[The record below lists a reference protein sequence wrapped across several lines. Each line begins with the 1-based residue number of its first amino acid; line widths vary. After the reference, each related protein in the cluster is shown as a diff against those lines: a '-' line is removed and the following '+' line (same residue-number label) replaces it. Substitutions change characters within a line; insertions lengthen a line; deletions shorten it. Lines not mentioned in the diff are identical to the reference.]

1 MSISNLRVRYLG
13 ALLLLALVI
22 GGSSQPGLVTNLILQ
37 LLTLPL
43 LFMLAPSPKAAPPGW
58 PVWLVIGLGLALIL
72 FQVLPLG
79 GLLSADP
86 AAAGPAPIAIS
97 RDIGKT
103 LEVGLFFALVVLFFA
118 AACRCGADGLQR
130 LVPYFLLGVIFNMVL
145 ALVQFASSDRLS
157 APLLPY
163 PTRAGFFAN
172 PNHFASLVFVAIP
185 FIVYQFQ
192 AIGRPL
198 LLLPVLLLVVFVAFA
213 AGSVAGSLLAIGCAV
228 VSVALIVKMP
238 LAPRLVLL
246 ALALGGALFLAT
258 NPGNVLEINPEG
270 ALDRTNIWKNTLV
283 ALQHYLPYGAGFG
296 TFETTYQQ
304 FEPVTD
310 VAASYANHAHNEYL
324 ELILEGGV
332 VAGVLLV
339 AAALLLALAAWR
351 GRNSTLVVAATC
363 GLLFLAI
370 HSTVDYPLRNIG
382 MALVF
387 AYFSALLLVPPNLE
401 PVQPRRKI
409 A

>member
-22 GGSSQPGLVTNLILQ
+22 GGSSQPGLLTNLILQ

-43 LFMLAPSPKAAPPGW
+43 LFMLAPSPKASPLGW
-58 PVWLVIGLGLALIL
+58 PVWLVIGLSFALIL

-79 GLLSADP
+79 GLLGAP
-86 AAAGPAPIAIS
+86 TTAGPAPIAIS

-103 LEVGLFFALVVLFFA
+103 LEVGLFFALIVLFFA
-118 AACRCGADGLQR
+118 AACRCGADDLR
-130 LVPYFLLGVIFNMVL
+130 RVVPYFLLGVIFNMVL
-145 ALVQFASSDRLS
+145 ALVQFASSAQLS

-198 LLLPVLLLVVFVAFA
+198 LLLPVLMLVVFVAFA
-213 AGSVAGSLLAIGCAV
+213 AGSVAGSLLAFGCAV

-246 ALALGGALFLAT
+246 ALAIGGAMFLAT
-258 NPGNVLEINPEG
+258 NPGNVLEINPE
-270 ALDRTNIWKNTLV
+270 ASLDRTNIWKNTLV
-283 ALQHYLPYGAGFG
+283 ALQHYLPYGSGFG

-304 FEPVTD
+304 FEPVSD
-310 VAASYANHAHNEYL
+310 VVASYANHAHNEYL
-324 ELILEGGV
+324 ELVLEGGIP
-332 VAGVLLV
+332 AALLL
-339 AAALLLALAAWR
+339 AATALLLALAAWR
-351 GRNSTLVVAATC
+351 VRNSALVVAATC
-363 GLLFLAI
+363 GIVFLAI
-370 HSTVDYPLRNIG
+370 HSTVEYPLRNIG
-382 MALVF
+382 MELVF
-387 AYFSALLLVPPNLE
+387 AYFSALLLVPPTLE
-401 PVQPRRKI
+401 PIQARRKI